1 MVVCYGAEQRKHS
14 TQKLKSFMSGPKYKY
29 NNYDKKKNQGMDN
42 NHFLYILGGNWC
54 NVNNI
59 DCQNLRICIKI
70 LGVNYNAKSKSK

>member
-1 MVVCYGAEQRKHS
+1 
-14 TQKLKSFMSGPKYKY
+14 MSGPKYKY
-29 NNYDKKKNQGMDN
+29 NNYDKKKKNQEMDN

-70 LGVNYNAKSKSK
+70 LGVNYNVKSTTRQHYGFNYRNLNKKNLPI